1 MKEPELGEL
10 PSLSATRDSHDNE
23 RFSKAAT
30 GTYAT
35 RADGVGAGASSAE
48 ALRADPVAKTAASG
62 NGPLWAL
69 CAALTLAL
77 LGLGYWTHQQQSLL
91 RQQLV
96 ATQNSFARISEEASG
111 RIQDITGKVS
121 ATEDSLGAA
130 EQDRKAQL
138 VRIEELLQTLRK
150 EQGEHKQQL
159 SALQQAD
166 QRSSER
172 VSAQQTAIVALQE
185 STAGMLAESK
195 QRAESVTALQQQ
207 LAQSEQTVQQIKEQV
222 SALAVIQLQL
232 GQHAEQLDEQKRAL
246 TALQNKGNDEA
257 LQAMRAEL
265 DRRMAAND
273 QALQA
278 IDSFRLQTNRSL
290 NTLQSQVAALHAQV
304 EGN

>member
-10 PSLSATRDSHDNE
+10 PSISATRDSRPD
-23 RFSKAAT
+23 
-30 GTYAT
+30 G
-35 RADGVGAGASSAE
+35 RASLPPRAE
-48 ALRADPVAKTAASG
+48 GLRADPPARAEAAG

-69 CAALTLAL
+69 CGALLLAL
-77 LGLGYWTHQQQSLL
+77 LGLGYWTHQQQSQLS
-91 RQQLV
+91 QQLV

-138 VRIEELLQTLRK
+138 VRIEDMLQAVRK
-150 EQGEHKQQL
+150 EQGEYRQQL
-159 SALQQAD
+159 ASLQQAD

-172 VSAQQTAIVALQE
+172 ATTQQTAIAALQQ
-185 STAGMLAESK
+185 STAALQADGKK
-195 QRAESVTALQQQ
+195 QSDSLSALQQQ
-207 LAQSEQTVQQIKEQV
+207 LAEADR
-222 SALAVIQLQL
+222 ALAQMQTQLGTLSVVQLQL
-232 GQHAEQLDEQKRAL
+232 GQQAEQLDELKQGL

-257 LQAMRAEL
+257 VEQAVLAMRAEL
-265 DRRMAAND
+265 DRRLAASD

-290 NTLQSQVAALHAQV
+290 TTLQTQVAALHAQV

>member
-10 PSLSATRDSHDNE
+10 PSISASRDNDLGDRSTANVPP
-23 RFSKAAT
+23 
-30 GTYAT
+30 
-35 RADGVGAGASSAE
+35 RASG
-48 ALRADPVAKTAASG
+48 LRADVPERAAASG
-62 NGPLWAL
+62 NGLLWAL
-69 CAALTLAL
+69 CAALTVAL

-138 VRIEELLQTLRK
+138 ERIEDMLQAVRK
-150 EQGEHKQQL
+150 EQGEYRQQL
-159 SALQQAD
+159 AALQQAD
-166 QRSSER
+166 QRSSEQ
-172 VSAQQTAIVALQE
+172 ATTQQTAIAALQE
-185 STAGMLAESK
+185 STMALQEDGKKRSDSLA
-195 QRAESVTALQQQ
+195 ALQQQ
-207 LAQSEQTVQQIKEQV
+207 FADADKALQQMQTQLGTLSVV
-222 SALAVIQLQL
+222 QLQL
-232 GQHAEQLDEQKRAL
+232 GQQAEQLDELKQGL
-246 TALQNKGNDEA
+246 TALQNKGNNEA
-257 LQAMRAEL
+257 VQQAVQAMRAEL
-265 DRRMAAND
+265 DRRQAAND

>member
-10 PSLSATRDSHDNE
+10 PSISATRDS
-23 RFSKAAT
+23 RS
-30 GTYAT
+30 
-35 RADGVGAGASSAE
+35 DGRGGLPPHVDG
-48 ALRADPVAKTAASG
+48 LRAEPSAPVAAAGS
-62 NGPLWAL
+62 GPLWAL
-69 CAALTLAL
+69 CGALFLAL
-77 LGLGYWTHQQQSLL
+77 LGLGYWTHQQQSQLS
-91 RQQLV
+91 QQLV

-138 VRIEELLQTLRK
+138 VRIEDMLQAVRK
-150 EQGEHKQQL
+150 EQGEHRQQL
-159 SALQQAD
+159 ASLQQAD

-172 VSAQQTAIVALQE
+172 ATTQQAAITALQASSAALQE
-185 STAGMLAESK
+185 QGKERSDSLAL
-195 QRAESVTALQQQ
+195 LQQRFAEANQALEQMQTQ
-207 LAQSEQTVQQIKEQV
+207 LGTLSVV
-222 SALAVIQLQL
+222 QLQL
-232 GQHAEQLDEQKRAL
+232 GQQAEQLDELKQGL

-257 LQAMRAEL
+257 VEQAVLAMRAEL
-265 DRRMAAND
+265 DRRLAAND

-290 NTLQSQVAALHAQV
+290 TTLQSQVAALHAQV